1 MLGIRTSADN
11 AKATDGQLGESMK
24 TGRGTRK
31 GILFDTLNAREY
43 AFFSTDIR
51 CFGEQGIGKT
61 LSSMT
66 TIPAKCEHP

>member
-1 MLGIRTSADN
+1 MFGIRGYTDDM
-11 AKATDGQLGESMK
+11 KASDGQLGDSMK

-51 CFGEQGIGKT
+51 CFSEQGI
-61 LSSMT
+61 
-66 TIPAKCEHP
+66 